1 MKKVLCIFIAAL
13 LSVTMVACNSQGA
26 DNAVTDLAKIV
37 IQTVDDYLD
46 FKITG
51 DEAKDRLNRLSDR
64 LSDMTFDDIQDEE
77 LKRDMT
83 SKKNLVD
90 IYILSFN
97 ISITSKKDSEV
108 LEDRNELAERFQLKP
123 RK

>member
-51 DEAKDRLNRLSDR
+51 DEAKDRLERLNDR
-64 LSDMTFDDIQDEE
+64 LSDMTFDDIQD
-77 LKRDMT
+77 R
-83 SKKNLVD
+83 
-90 IYILSFN
+90 YI
-97 ISITSKKDSEV
+97 T
-108 LEDRNELAERFQLKP
+108 ERGSVS
-123 RK
+123 